1 MQMKPAL
8 EEPYPMT
15 KLASQL
21 EETWRDRLQ
30 EDYPQQN
37 PQRLQSIVRWLL
49 GEDLKRFEGLAPNQT
64 RIVRQAM
71 DYRYRILQQRYFGV
85 APTQAYRNL
94 ITRLGSLVMLRNKI
108 RTWVALSRD
117 RQRAVAD
124 VIQEVIQEMLNSD
137 RYVQKQIAWIA
148 ECTTEE
154 RLRDTLLLTT
164 IEEYCLRPIRN
175 QPLLVYRFVNFLR
188 RSQKGGMTQVPQGDI
203 IRLISEELTL
213 EASDSPVSLL
223 DSQAIT
229 DWQDTQD
236 WEEQQVQRSNIKREF
251 EKYLEDNI
259 SSTAALWLQLY
270 LQGRS
275 QDAIA
280 KILELPIKQVYRL
293 REKVSYHA
301 IKVFALKGKPEL
313 VANWLEI
320 SLKEHN
326 LGLTPKQWEEFVQN
340 LNPIQ
345 HKLIEALQD
354 EQSFEA
360 IAQSLNW
367 KLYQVMGEWSKIY
380 LAAQSLRSEYS
391 HQLKK

>member
-1 MQMKPAL
+1 MKPAL